1 MPLVYSFHLV
11 FILLLSF
18 IQCPLGFAAPLPSF
32 TLDRVTPV
40 QSFTQP
46 APTLNWQ
53 VSIGGS
59 YTDKASAIAAFTDST
74 YVVVGS
80 TSSTNGDMATDPL
93 AGKVQSAAW
102 VSKLNKQG
110 NKVWFKSYALF
121 PNNLYSYHSALSVAT
136 LSSGGC
142 VVAAEAISSAAD
154 QKRSPWVFKLDANGG
169 KVWEK
174 TFNASSSLEYSS
186 QTVTVD
192 KEGNYVVAGWV
203 KKPGNAGFG
212 LYDVWVIKLDPTG
225 NLIWE
230 KTFGGSSNE
239 QPSSII
245 SLPEGGYVIAGY
257 TASQDGDVTPTYEGF
272 NCWIVKIDTN
282 GNKVWQKTYGGSYD
296 DRAMS
301 IARTSDGNFV
311 VAGYTSSGDG
321 DVKGYHGTTP
331 PVYGNTFFGFHD
343 FWVLKLDKD
352 GKLIW
357 QKALG
362 GFNDD
367 VSASVSVTAQ
377 DEYVVAGS
385 IESADGDVTG
395 YHPPADAY
403 VRRTDYWVIKMSSS
417 GTLIWQKALGG
428 SKGEDA
434 AAVLSTI
441 DGGCIVVGA
450 AESANGDV
458 AINRGYTD
466 AWIVR
471 LNGPAKLAC
480 TSVTTGSWNVAS
492 TWSCGRLPTALDDVI
507 IQPEHTALLDSGMT
521 EAVCRNLEILGTF
534 SMQGSSILING
545 TRITIDQES
554 VLTK

>member
-1 MPLVYSFHLV
+1 
-11 FILLLSF
+11 
-18 IQCPLGFAAPLPSF
+18 
-32 TLDRVTPV
+32 
-40 QSFTQP
+40 
-46 APTLNWQ
+46 
-53 VSIGGS
+53 
-59 YTDKASAIAAFTDST
+59 
-74 YVVVGS
+74 
-80 TSSTNGDMATDPL
+80 MATDPL

-174 TFNASSSLEYSS
+174 TFNASSSLEYST

-203 KKPGNAGFG
+203 KKPGNAGLG
-212 LYDVWVIKLDPTG
+212 LYDIWVIKLDSAG

-257 TASQDGDVTPTYEGF
+257 TASQDGDVTPTYAGF
-272 NCWIVKIDTN
+272 NCWIVKIDSN

-301 IARTSDGNFV
+301 IARTFDGNFV
-311 VAGYTSSGDG
+311 VSGRTSSGDG
-321 DVKGYHGTTP
+321 DVKGYHGTIP

-352 GKLIW
+352 GQLIW

-367 VSASVSVTAQ
+367 VSASIAVTDQ

-403 VRRTDYWVIKMSSS
+403 VRRTDYWVIKLSSS

-434 AAVLSTI
+434 TAVLSTT

-458 AINRGYTD
+458 AINRGYSD

-471 LNGPAKLAC
+471 LNGPTLLTC
-480 TSVTTGSWNVAS
+480 TSLTTGSWNASS
-492 TWSCGRLPTALDDVI
+492 TWSCGRLPTALDDVV
-507 IQPEHTALLDSGMT
+507 IQPEHTVLLDSGMA

-545 TRITIDQES
+545 TRITIDQDN